1 MLSSIRNSR
10 KILQIVLW
18 LVILAFVSTIFVV
31 WGIGSRENQGA
42 YVVKIGDTVV
52 GYEEYRTFYDNTVAN
67 LKNTF
72 GDAFEIFMQGQ
83 NLDELVTNELINR
96 KLMLQ
101 EAKRLEIPLSD
112 IEVIEAIKAVPAFHN
127 DKGEFDTNIYTQ
139 ALSYFRQTP
148 AVFESAVRDDLLVN
162 KFQLLVSNAQYEVSE
177 AEIMN
182 EYNYRNTKAQVSYFS
197 VPVTNFISK
206 ETPKTEELQ
215 QYYEDN
221 KFSYEIPA
229 KVKLKYVIFDKNSA
243 KSENIEISTSDIEN
257 YYNAN
262 ISNYTTPENVEIRSI
277 TVSVSDWNNENQVKE
292 AKEKIDNALAEL
304 KNNVDFS
311 TVVKK
316 YADKLVAENNGVIG
330 RVFKGQMEPEMEK
343 IVFSTEKGKF
353 TDVIKSSNGY
363 NIILVDNKTP
373 EIVAPLNEKIA
384 EITEIFKQ
392 NNKESSYRNDVLNT
406 YRNILSSGNIT
417 SYVETNKDSGLVV
430 SSTELFEASNPPL
443 PVFLSNQDA
452 LKNIFLLNKTEIS
465 QLIEDGDITYLFEVE
480 EKIPAIIPAYDEVK
494 ERVLIAFKEN
504 NAKKTAIADMDKA
517 LEKGFDE
524 AIKVFNGKAIK
535 SKEFLRNSPEDILSS
550 ADELINSIFKSKK
563 GDTIK
568 KAYLIGDNVYA
579 IKVDNII
586 LPNTD
591 DYLSEKDTIATYIRS
606 IKSEEALS
614 SYIESL
620 RLKNKIVI
628 NPAFITKDTVN

>member
-10 KILQIVLW
+10 KVLQIVLW

-42 YVVKIGDTVV
+42 YVIKIGDTIV
-52 GYEEYRTFYDNTVAN
+52 GYEEYRTFYDNTVSN

-101 EAKRLEIPLSD
+101 EANRLEIPISD
-112 IEVIEAIKAVPAFHN
+112 IEVIEAIKAVPTFHN
-127 DKGEFDTNIYTQ
+127 DKGEFDTSIYTQ

-148 AVFESAVRDDLLVN
+148 AVFEAAVRDDLLVN

-206 ETPKTEELQ
+206 EAPKTEDLQ

-229 KVKLKYVIFDKNSA
+229 KVKLKYVIFDKNA
-243 KSENIEISTSDIEN
+243 LETENIEIPTSEIEN

-262 ISNYTTPENVEIRSI
+262 ISNYTTPENVEIRGI
-277 TVSVSDWNNENQVKE
+277 VVSVSDWNNENQVKE
-292 AKEKIDNALAEL
+292 AKEKIDNALSEL
-304 KNNVDFS
+304 KNNVDFI

-316 YADKLVAENNGVIG
+316 YADKLVAENNGIIG
-330 RVFKGQMEPEMEK
+330 KVFKGQMEPEMEK
-343 IVFSTEKGKF
+343 IVFATEKGKF

-363 NIILVDNKTP
+363 NIILIDNKTS
-373 EIVAPLNEKIA
+373 ETVAPLTEKIQ
-384 EITEIFKQ
+384 EITEILKQ
-392 NNKESSYRNDVLNT
+392 NNKETSYRNNVLNT

-417 SYVETNKDSGLVV
+417 SYTETNKDSGLVV
-430 SSTELFEASNPPL
+430 SSSDLFDLNNPPL

-452 LKNIFLLNKTEIS
+452 LKNIFLLNKTELS
-465 QLIEDGDITYLFEVE
+465 QLIEDGDITYLFEIE
-480 EKIPAIIPAYDEVK
+480 EKIPSVIPTYDEVK
-494 ERVLIAFKEN
+494 DKVLVAFNEN
-504 NAKKTAIADMDKA
+504 NAKKTAVLDMDKA
-517 LEKGFDE
+517 LDKGFDE
-524 AIKVFNGKAIK
+524 ALKVFNAKASK
-535 SKEFLRNSPEDILSS
+535 SKEFLRNSPEENLSS
-550 ADELINSIFKSKK
+550 SNELINLIFKSKK

-568 KAYLIGDNVYA
+568 KAFLIGDKVYA

-586 LPNTD
+586 PPNTD
-591 DYLSEKDTIATYIRS
+591 NYLTEKDTIAAYIRS

-628 NPAFITKDTVN
+628 NPAFITKDTAN